1 MSDFCSDTKVTK
13 FKKFLVKQRV
23 LFQRGGGIITTPSL
37 AYIVAS
43 MLQLQLNDRGIHISL
58 FVMLPLAGIV
68 IWTLGYYEFKL
79 RMLQLEMEW
88 VSGHNSVINQIKEN
102 VQQILKN
109 TSDKNDK

>member
-88 VSGHNSVINQIKEN
+88 VSGHNPVMVELRKLIKE
-102 VQQILKN
+102 IHK
-109 TSDKNDK
+109 DRDIK